1 MIEIKN
7 RSFGK
12 TKAGKSVSCWTL
24 TNENGMSA
32 EVLTYGG
39 ILRALTV
46 PVGEE
51 KRDVVLGFDDMAGYE
66 SQDCYIGALVG
77 RVANRIGDARFT
89 LDGKEYA
96 LPRNSGPNCLHGGV
110 HGFNEKIWAA
120 EIQGEALVLTCTS
133 PDGEEGFPGTLRVKV
148 VYTLTDDNALS
159 IDYFAE
165 SDAATLVN
173 LTNHSYFN
181 LKGAGV
187 GTIEEHKVQIFAD
200 YITENNSDSVPT
212 GILINVEGTPFD
224 LRQPKP
230 LAPGLGD
237 DHPQIVAGAGY
248 DHNFILKNRID
259 SVLERA
265 AVVEC
270 DGLRMECHTTQ
281 PGMQLYTAN
290 YLSGQV
296 GKGGLPYPRRSALC
310 LETQNWPDAVNH
322 PDFPTPILRP
332 GQTYRQT
339 TVFRFCAL

>member
-1 MIEIKN
+1 MIQISNKA
-7 RSFGK
+7 FGK
-12 TKAGKSVSCWTL
+12 TKGGKAVSCWTL

-39 ILRALTV
+39 VLRALTV

-66 SQDCYIGALVG
+66 GQDCYIGALVG
-77 RVANRIGDARFT
+77 RVANRIGGARFA

-96 LPRNSGPNCLHGGV
+96 LAANSGPNCLHGGV
-110 HGFNEKIWAA
+110 HGFHEKIWAA
-120 EIQGEALVLTCTS
+120 EIQDEALVLTYSS

-148 VYTLTDDNALS
+148 IYTLTEDNALA
-159 IDYFAE
+159 IEYFAE
-165 SDAATLVN
+165 SDSPTLVN

-187 GTIEEHKVQIFAD
+187 GTVEDHTVQIFAD
-200 YITENNSDSVPT
+200 CITENDSTSVPT
-212 GILINVEGTPFD
+212 GTLLRVDGTPFD
-224 LRQPKP
+224 LREAT
-230 LAPGLGD
+230 LLEPGLAS

-259 SVLERA
+259 SVLERSA
-265 AVVEC
+265 AAEC
-270 DGLRMECHTTQ
+270 AGLRMECRTTQ
-281 PGMQLYTAN
+281 PGVQLYTAN

-296 GKGGLPYPRRSALC
+296 GKGKLPYPRRSAFC

-322 PDFPTPILRP
+322 PDFPSPILRP
-332 GQTYRQT
+332 GQTYHHT
-339 TVFRFCAL
+339 TVYSFSEV